1 MKKVIETFT
10 PVNKKEKR
18 NIFKTL
24 KSNIKNNF
32 TSSHKN
38 NKNKINLSQRDVNT
52 LFMNSKI
59 SVNNFLIYRNASN
72 NNNNNNSRNSI
83 YNNDQTI
90 NNGFFTIKSSSG
102 RYNSTKDITNK
113 SSNSYKSLNYLI
125 KK

>member
-1 MKKVIETFT
+1 MIETFT
-10 PVNKKEKR
+10 PVNKNEKK
-18 NIFKTL
+18 NLLKTL
-24 KSNIKNNF
+24 KSNIKGNF

-38 NKNKINLSQRDVNT
+38 HKNHINLSQRDVNT
-52 LFMNSKI
+52 LFMNSRI
-59 SVNNFLIYRNASN
+59 SVNNFLIYRNAS
-72 NNNNNNSRNSI
+72 NNNNNSRNSI

-90 NNGFFTIKSSSG
+90 NNGYFTIKSSSG

>member
-1 MKKVIETFT
+1 MIETFT
-10 PVNKKEKR
+10 PVNKNEKK
-18 NIFKTL
+18 NLLKTL
-24 KSNIKNNF
+24 KSNIKGNF

-38 NKNKINLSQRDVNT
+38 HKNHKNHINLSQRDVNT
-52 LFMNSKI
+52 LFMNSRI
-59 SVNNFLIYRNASN
+59 SVNNFLIYRNAS
-72 NNNNNNSRNSI
+72 NNNNNSRNSI

-90 NNGFFTIKSSSG
+90 NNGYFTIKSSSG